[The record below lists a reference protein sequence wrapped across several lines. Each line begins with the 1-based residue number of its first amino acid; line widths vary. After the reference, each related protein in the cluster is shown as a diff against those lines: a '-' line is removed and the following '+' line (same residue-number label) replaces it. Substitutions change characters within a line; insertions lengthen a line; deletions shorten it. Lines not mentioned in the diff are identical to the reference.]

1 MPLTQQES
9 EKLKKTVDQAIGRV
23 EFDPALFDR
32 MLGSLSIDAR
42 PLARIFGKVFKE
54 LLVLKQMSFDPNN
67 PESGKQ
73 VYDFF
78 KDLFLDLL
86 VDINWGRR
94 FDVERALVLFAV
106 VGPEAKPSELRYLHD
121 LMLALKGEI
130 EYPVLEFTNT
140 FLLLLDLLR
149 KQRRIVEVRGIL
161 EEIRSIALN
170 YAARYCLNPNVQD
183 KKIAV
188 EMLSSL
194 LLKRIYNAMYWYV
207 YGKQ

>member
-1 MPLTQQES
+1 MTLTQEQS
-9 EKLKKTVDQAIGRV
+9 EKLKRSVDSAFGRA
-23 EFDPALFDR
+23 EFDPGMFDR
-32 MLGSLSIDAR
+32 MLGQLSIDAR

-54 LLVLKQMSFDPNN
+54 LAALKQLPVDPAN
-67 PESGKQ
+67 PQSGPQ
-73 VYDFF
+73 VYAFF
-78 KDLFLDLL
+78 KDLFLEVL

-94 FDVERALVLFAV
+94 FDVEKALVIFAV
-106 VGPEAKPSELRYLHD
+106 VGPEVKPSELRYLHD

-130 EYPVLEFTNT
+130 DYPVLEFTNT

-149 KQRRIVEVRGIL
+149 KQRRIAEVRGIL
-161 EEIRSIALN
+161 EEIRTIALG
-170 YAARYCLNPNVQD
+170 YAARYCLDGNLQNR
-183 KKIAV
+183 KTAV